1 MKNLLFTF
9 ILLFGTINVFAQT
22 ENAQPKQIS
31 AGIVNGKATS
41 LPKPA
46 YPAAAGAVRASGV
59 VNVEVTIDENGN
71 VISAKAVS
79 GHPLLQSAA
88 VAAARQA
95 KFKPTLLA
103 GQPVKV
109 LGVVV
114 YNFVAPPANNN
125 TTAPATTA
133 GPNESEDP
141 VFYTGLSMFLTAL
154 KDIEPDEESN
164 SILRE
169 IASSLPAEFAG
180 EKQQLNKL
188 ASARRSEQG
197 RIIDE
202 FIAAFGR
209 RLSGT
214 ELWLFDFGKHW
225 GSALGQAYKLSDSSL
240 RGDKVK
246 FIDSINKMTALLNS
260 APKDIPENILGKI
273 RKIALVNDENDMV
286 SQEFIND
293 FFKASFEFM
302 EFIAP
307 EEKENGT
314 N

>member
-1 MKNLLFTF
+1 MKNFFCMF

-22 ENAQPKQIS
+22 ENSQPKQIS
-31 AGIVNGKATS
+31 AGVLNGKSTS
-41 LPKPA
+41 LPKPE
-46 YPAAAGAVRASGV
+46 YPAAAKAVRASGS
-59 VNVEVTIDENGN
+59 VNVEVTIDENGE

-79 GHPLLQSAA
+79 GHPLLQQAA

-95 KFKPTLLA
+95 KFRPTLLG

-109 LGVVV
+109 TGVIV
-114 YNFVAPPANNN
+114 YNFVAPPANI
-125 TTAPATTA
+125 APAEQ
-133 GPNESEDP
+133 NKSEDL

-154 KDIEPDEESN
+154 KDIEPDEEAN

-169 IASSLPAEFAG
+169 IANSFPAEYAG

-188 ASARRSEQG
+188 ASAKRGEQG

-209 RLSGT
+209 RLSGS

-225 GSALGQAYKLSDSSL
+225 GSALGQAYKLSDTNL

-260 APKDIPENILGKI
+260 APKDIPENILEKI

-286 SQEFIND
+286 SQQFISD
-293 FFKASFEFM
+293 FFRASFEFI